1 MNIYTDKRTDS
12 IILFTF
18 IEIYLYIYIISSL
31 LFKFNQN
38 ICAFLLL
45 LYIMMLYSFIN
56 ILNFI

>member
-45 LYIMMLYSFIN
+45 LYKS
-56 ILNFI
+56 